1 MPIAVL
7 QSAGL
12 VMIDQPEAPNPER
25 LRLEVLVGM
34 AAKRLARADEKLNA
48 AHQERGAAR
57 RAHDAAIE
65 RLAAWDEANPDPQL
79 ALI

>member
-1 MPIAVL
+1 
-7 QSAGL
+7 
-12 VMIDQPEAPNPER
+12 MIDQPDAPNPER

-34 AAKRLARADEKLNA
+34 AAKRLARANEKLAA
-48 AHQERGAAR
+48 AHLEW
-57 RAHDAAIE
+57 DAADIAHIAALE

>member
-1 MPIAVL
+1 
-7 QSAGL
+7 
-12 VMIDQPEAPNPER
+12 MIDQPEAPNPER

-34 AAKRLARADEKLNA
+34 AAKRLARADHKVA
-48 AHQERGAAR
+48 AAQAERVAAGI
-57 RAHDAAIE
+57 AHTAAIE